1 MFQDDKQ
8 IKNLLQMQEEFA
20 TSHIDDVFDD
30 HEINATK
37 LEVL

>member
-1 MFQDDKQ
+1 VFQDDKQ
-8 IKNLLQMQEEFA
+8 INNFMQMEEEFS

-30 HEINATK
+30 QGINATE